1 MELNILK
8 KDYGFEM
15 KKEDTEYHI
24 KTSIIG
30 DNIKI
35 EIEYIL
41 GVKKSNFSN
50 SFTYKEIIK
59 LNHYFN
65 ICLTLDEIFEEL
77 ANLISQGKSSFIIEN
92 NKMVFIIPTTIKIIK
107 EVKFELIEEN
117 KDNKSEIDNII
128 ELLNKQN
135 KIIKYL
141 EEENKKKH

>member
-24 KTSIIG
+24 KTTITEETL
-30 DNIKI
+30 KI

-59 LNHYFN
+59 SNHYFN

-77 ANLISQGKSSFIIEN
+77 VNLISQGKSSIIIKN
-92 NKMVFIIPTTIKIIK
+92 NKMIFIIPTTIKIIK

-117 KDNKSEIDNII
+117 KDNKSEIDNIM
-128 ELLNKQN
+128 ELLNQQN

-141 EEENKKKH
+141 EKKKKKKH